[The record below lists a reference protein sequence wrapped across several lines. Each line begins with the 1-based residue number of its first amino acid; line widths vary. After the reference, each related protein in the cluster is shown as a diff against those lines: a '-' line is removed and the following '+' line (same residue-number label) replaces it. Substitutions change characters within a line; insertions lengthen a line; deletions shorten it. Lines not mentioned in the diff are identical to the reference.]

1 MAVLLHVIWTI
12 TVSSPPPASLSVDE
26 RRLRSGTVEDLL
38 SSMARGG
45 KPTPVLKQLSTLQ
58 TFVQQR
64 EMDKV
69 EVALKELHSTPSL
82 SEGESL

>member
-1 MAVLLHVIWTI
+1 M
-12 TVSSPPPASLSVDE
+12 TVSSPLPASLSVDE
-26 RRLRSGTVEDLL
+26 RRLHSRTVEDLL
-38 SSMARGG
+38 GSIGRGG

-64 EMDKV
+64 EMNKL
-69 EVALKELHSTPSL
+69 EAALNELHSTLAL